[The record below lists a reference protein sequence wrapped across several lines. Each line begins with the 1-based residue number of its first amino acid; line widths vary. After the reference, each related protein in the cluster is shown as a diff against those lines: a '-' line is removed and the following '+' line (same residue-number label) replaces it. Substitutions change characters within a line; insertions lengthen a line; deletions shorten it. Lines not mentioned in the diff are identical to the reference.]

1 MRFPTQ
7 CLCGRRSGHYNQDA
21 LHLSVRLN
29 QAASHFYTIMDK
41 KKPLFFILF
50 IALACL
56 AAILLIYFTS
66 ESDQPEE
73 DAYIV
78 RKEYMIVG
86 NSGIFKVEVREAGSN
101 WQLLAKGLKSRQE
114 CDEIIDR
121 NFTNR
126 KR

>member
-1 MRFPTQ
+1 
-7 CLCGRRSGHYNQDA
+7 
-21 LHLSVRLN
+21 
-29 QAASHFYTIMDK
+29 MDK
-41 KKPLFFILF
+41 KKQIFFILF

-66 ESDQPEE
+66 ESDQREE
-73 DAYIV
+73 DAKIA

-86 NSGIFKVEVREAGSN
+86 NSGIFKVEVREGGSN
-101 WQLLAKGLKSRQE
+101 WQLLAEGLKNRKE

-121 NFTNR
+121 DFTKR